1 MNYMKKWIREHVAE
15 VIKANELSRWVD
27 DSDMKFAMYVVEC
40 GQGAQLA
47 QDVGREI
54 GNETI
59 VAIAQTVID
68 TIDEVSRGGTPRTR
82 SRRKI
87 TDKQRHV
94 LAVVLLEKYGTARGI
109 AAAGWGLTD
118 EEIDNADV

>member
-1 MNYMKKWIREHVAE
+1 MSYMKKWIGEHVAE

-27 DSDMKFAMYVVEC
+27 DADMKFAMYVVEC

-82 SRRKI
+82 SYRKI
-87 TDKQRHV
+87 TDKQRYV
-94 LAVVLLEKYGTARGI
+94 LDHAVVPQNY
-109 AAAGWGLTD
+109 
-118 EEIDNADV
+118 

>member
-1 MNYMKKWIREHVAE
+1 MSYMKKWIGEHVAE

-27 DSDMKFAMYVVEC
+27 DADMKFAMYVVEC

-82 SRRKI
+82 SYRKI
-87 TDKQRHV
+87 TDKQRYV
-94 LAVVLLEKYGTARGI
+94 LAVALLEKYGSARGI
-109 AAAGWGLTD
+109 AAAGWGLTAD
-118 EEIDNADV
+118 EIDNAEV